1 MTSPWTSAQSMPKC
15 WRRGIIAIVVIAS
28 GWPVVVF
35 PSWSAFVWCVIGT
48 GLAIGITHLFAHMR
62 VTVDNT
68 AVTVNFTTGWPGRR
82 VALDDIVRTSVVTMS
97 AVHGWG
103 IRAVPGGWLWRAG
116 GRRAVRLDRVSGRA
130 LIIGNDEP
138 EALMA
143 AIDSRRDGAPSAV

>member
-1 MTSPWTSAQSMPKC
+1 MTTAWTSTQSMPQR
-15 WRRGIIAIVVIAS
+15 WRRGIITIVVIAS

-35 PSWSAFVWCVIGT
+35 PSWSALVWCVIGT

-68 AVTVNFTTGWPGRR
+68 AVIVKFTTGWPGRR

-138 EALMA
+138 EALVA
-143 AIDSRRDGAPSAV
+143 AINSRRDGAPSAV

>member
-1 MTSPWTSAQSMPKC
+1 MTTAWTSTQSMPQR
-15 WRRGIIAIVVIAS
+15 WRRGIITIVVIAS

-68 AVTVNFTTGWPGRR
+68 AVIVKFTTGWPQRR

-138 EALMA
+138 EALVA
-143 AIDSRRDGAPSAV
+143 AINSRRDGAPSAV